1 MRVSVRAC
9 AHELRALRRLIK
21 GLRYAALPVANAL
34 FMLLIFTSMYAS
46 IGTHVFRERAPE
58 YFATFTTSLFTL
70 AQCLSGD
77 SWASGVT
84 RSIFLQ
90 RDPNSDIKGFANTYW
105 SIAIYF
111 VTYYALATVVL
122 LNVVVAV
129 LLDEFITSMREEEEE
144 LAAEERQLRELG
156 RYRGVLDPVTAS
168 LCAFEDK
175 SHLCNQIDKLYERLD
190 LDGNGGVDFE
200 ELQKGMGRLPG
211 GAKVHI
217 TRDDFDVITQQGELL
232 GPGGEFDRS
241 QFQDMMLG
249 EMLRYSHRKV
259 MNMLQDTE
267 QEEFR
272 ALVLLIRMNELTRSR
287 MERDLA
293 QIMMMQEKLVES
305 RQADMARV
313 VALQGKL
320 VARLGMDDAA
330 DAARSRMERDI
341 ARIMMM
347 QEKLVSHLGLVDA
360 ANTARIPMM
369 QDRPLAST
377 TLKSAPLAFPN
388 EAVVQSALPAKQPS
402 ALTPHAEAVPP
413 IAGSPTI
420 DQSPS
425 PLPSPSAIEIQ
436 DSCSLPR
443 GPSHRALWR
452 SATLHETQGVGSQEW
467 EVGTAVPPPISISP
481 SLSSGRNWSSWD
493 YPGFGARLQRRRTSP
508 YTTHAA
514 HAFTSEPWRAP
525 EVSQGPPDG
534 MTGTESLGEA
544 QSSRSP
550 TSQALADARQGL
562 LGEVSMELDSECS
575 DDVDAGGLHLE
586 DREVSQRPA
595 TQSTT

>member
-1 MRVSVRAC
+1 M
-9 AHELRALRRLIK
+9 
-21 GLRYAALPVANAL
+21 GLRHAALPVANAL
-34 FMLLIFTSMYAS
+34 FILLIFTSMYAS
-46 IGTHVFRERAPE
+46 IGTHVFREKAPE

-77 SWASGVT
+77 SWASSVT

-90 RDPNSDIKGFANTYW
+90 RDQNSDIKGFANTYW

-168 LCAFEDK
+168 LCVFEDK
-175 SHLCNQIDKLYERLD
+175 SHLCHQIDQLYERLD

-211 GAKVHI
+211 GFKVHI

-232 GPGGEFDRS
+232 GPGGEFDKS
-241 QFQDMMLG
+241 QFRDMMLG

-272 ALVLLIRMNELTRSR
+272 ALVLLIRMSELTRSR
-287 MERDLA
+287 MERDVA
-293 QIMMMQEKLVES
+293 QIMKMQENLIEI

-313 VALQGKL
+313 VTLQDKL
-320 VARLGMDDAA
+320 VARLGLDEAA
-330 DAARSRMERDI
+330 DATRSRMERDI

-347 QEKLVSHLGLVDA
+347 QEKLVSHLGLVDT
-360 ANTARIPMM
+360 ANTARTPVT
-369 QDRPLAST
+369 QDHPLVS
-377 TLKSAPLAFPN
+377 
-388 EAVVQSALPAKQPS
+388 
-402 ALTPHAEAVPP
+402 
-413 IAGSPTI
+413 AGSPSL
-420 DQSPS
+420 DQLPS

-436 DSCSLPR
+436 ESCSLPS
-443 GPSHRALWR
+443 PSHRVPCR
-452 SATLHETQGVGSQEW
+452 SATLHAAPGVASQEW
-467 EVGTAVPPPISISP
+467 GVGTAQLPPMSISP
-481 SLSSGRNWSSWD
+481 SLSSGRNRSSLD
-493 YPGFGARLQRRRTSP
+493 YPGFGARLQRSRTSL
-508 YTTHAA
+508 YTTHVAQ
-514 HAFTSEPWRAP
+514 AFTSQPERAP
-525 EVSQGPPDG
+525 EVLQG
-534 MTGTESLGEA
+534 A
-544 QSSRSP
+544 
-550 TSQALADARQGL
+550 QGL
-562 LGEVSMELDSECS
+562 LEEVSMELDSECS
-575 DDVDAGGLHLE
+575 DDVDAGGLHSAG
-586 DREVSQRPA
+586 REISHRPA